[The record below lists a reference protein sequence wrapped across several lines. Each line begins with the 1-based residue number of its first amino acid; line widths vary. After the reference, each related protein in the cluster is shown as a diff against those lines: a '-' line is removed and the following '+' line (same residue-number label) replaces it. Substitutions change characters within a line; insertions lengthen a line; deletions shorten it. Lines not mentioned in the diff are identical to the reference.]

1 MTLDEAEEAFREN
14 PTLDTVVQF
23 LDVAMDYWKAGMIYD
38 STFEVKVRMAN
49 EWLKQLKEVMSRQ
62 PN

>member
-14 PTLDTVVQF
+14 PTLGTVVQF
-23 LDVAMDYWKAGMIYD
+23 LDVAMDYWKDGMIYD
-38 STFEVKVRMAN
+38 STFEGKVRMAN
-49 EWLKQLKEVMSRQ
+49 EWLKQHKEVMSRQ